1 MKILIADDDP
11 ISRAMVS
18 VPLRTSADLEII
30 EASNG
35 QQARAFST
43 SIISTRW

>member
-30 EASNG
+30 EAANG
-35 QQARAFST
+35 QQARFST
-43 SIISTRW
+43 SIISTQS